1 MRQFWEANKMKTIM
15 KISIAIFLICC
26 ISGVALAQT
35 MSEKEYNQYLIN
47 SLKDENIGIRTS
59 AAQLLGERK
68 VVEAVDPLVK
78 MLKSEK
84 KYGARIIVAL
94 ALHKIGDKRVLP
106 ELKNVA
112 KCDECKSVRA
122 VVTGII
128 QDMQTVKV
136 AKNKS

>member
-1 MRQFWEANKMKTIM
+1 M
-15 KISIAIFLICC
+15 KILMKFSIVIFLIVC
-26 ISGVALAQT
+26 IGIPVFAQT
-35 MSEKEYNQYLIN
+35 MNEKEYNQYLIN
-47 SLKDENIGIRTS
+47 ALKDENIGIRTS

-68 VVEAVDPLVK
+68 VAEAVDPLVK

-84 KYGARIIVAL
+84 KYGARIIAAL
-94 ALHKIGDKRVLP
+94 ALYKIGDKRVLP

-112 KCDECKSVRA
+112 KCDKCKSVRV

-128 QDMQTVKV
+128 KEMQTIEV